1 MPEVIEKPVAQQ
13 VLDAVTP
20 LQASPLQVMQRQAQL
35 PALNISAMLE
45 LSVQRGD
52 SIDVL
57 TKLMDLKDRMDK
69 ADAKRLY
76 DDAFAKFKA
85 KCSKVIKGTTY
96 TDGPLK
102 GRKYANLFDAVDA
115 ATEHLSEFGLSAS
128 WKPIELPAE
137 QDKVWVKLA
146 CVLRHVGGHTE
157 SVEFGGPVDTGPARS
172 PMQARKS
179 TTTMLERI
187 TFLMACGL
195 AEADADDD
203 GQGGPVNGPET
214 QLMARLIGEAENTAT
229 DAEAAAH
236 WKANNKAL
244 LAWPYAYEKY
254 KVAVVAHRK
263 ALNSKAGVP
272 A

>member
-1 MPEVIEKPVAQQ
+1 MPEVIENTAAQQ
-13 VLDAVTP
+13 VLDAILP
-20 LQASPLQVMQRQAQL
+20 GQSPLQVLQRQAQL
-35 PALNISAMLE
+35 PALNISGMLE

-102 GRKYANLFDAVDA
+102 GRKYANLFDVVDA
-115 ATEHLSEFGLSAS
+115 ATGHLSEFGLSAS
-128 WKPIELPAE
+128 WVPIELPPE
-137 QDKVWVKLA
+137 QDKVWVRLA
-146 CVLRHVGGHTE
+146 CVLRHVGGHSE
-157 SVEFGGPVDTGPARS
+157 RVEFGGPVDTGPARS

-179 TTTMLERI
+179 TVTMLERI
-187 TFLMACGL
+187 TFLMAAGM

-203 GQGGPVNGPET
+203 GQGGPINGPET
-214 QLMARLIGEAENTAT
+214 ILMARLIGEAQQTTT
-229 DAEAAAH
+229 DADAAAH
-236 WKANNKAL
+236 WKAHSKEL
-244 LAWPYAYEKY
+244 LTWPYAYEKY
-254 KVAVVAHRK
+254 KQAVAAHRTAMK
-263 ALNSKAGVP
+263 QKVAA
-272 A
+272 